1 MMSSCCI
8 HRWFLAVLGF
18 DKTSPVFV
26 ANGLAM
32 AVTFFAFRI
41 AVMPPYWLKVYSV
54 YGTEPF
60 NRLGHIQMVLVVTCA
75 VLDIINLF
83 WFYKIYTGARRV
95 LVMFL
100 QSGGGG
106 KERETVA
113 VKLD

>member
-1 MMSSCCI
+1 MSSCCI

-106 KERETVA
+106 GKERETVA